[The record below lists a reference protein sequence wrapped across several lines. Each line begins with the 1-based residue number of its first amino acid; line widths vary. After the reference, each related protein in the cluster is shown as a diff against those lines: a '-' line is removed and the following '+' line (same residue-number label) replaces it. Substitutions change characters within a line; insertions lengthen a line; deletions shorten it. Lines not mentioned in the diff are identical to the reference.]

1 MSKKLL
7 ALLLAVCMVIGC
19 MMALTGCS
27 KTEEETKTSATE
39 TETTTTEDTTP
50 AEDTADTAETT
61 GLSGTINYVSWMTKG
76 EDLGL
81 LEGFMAENPDVE
93 VVNRSLDGSAYLETL
108 TPMMLNG
115 DTPDVFMVDPHQIKE
130 LAKEGYLR
138 PIDDMPGV
146 AEQNE
151 KNPGLVDQV
160 SYNGQTYGYIISG
173 QVGYGHVY
181 YNVKYFENNG
191 LEVPTT
197 LEEFEALCATIKEL
211 GDDPLIISAG
221 DTWSAFYFGVNQWYK
236 QLANLGEG
244 ENYGAQRALLTGEA
258 KVSDLYGDA
267 FRQMANYYD
276 NGWVSEAGLSMGW
289 ESACQLFVD
298 GGAPMFASGAWVPT
312 SAPITGNTNEDF
324 ELGAFPIPG
333 AVADDGNCYESAGIS
348 LIMVMSADSENPEA
362 QEALFNYIKREDVL
376 VPYLNANGFMGM
388 NVDSDNDPVLDASY
402 AALKDTS
409 RYIVGT
415 LGALSYMPNGW
426 NANVAQYNA
435 DIFSGVDVEELLAK
449 LDSDF
454 AAVLE
459 NTDVDAILESMN

>member
-7 ALLLAVCMVIGC
+7 ALLLALLMVVGMVAC
-19 MMALTGCS
+19 AA
-27 KTEEETKTSATE
+27 KEEAPAVEEETPVASDDQEA
-39 TETTTTEDTTP
+39 TP
-50 AEDTADTAETT
+50 AEDEAPAEEAA
-61 GLSGTINYVSWMTKG
+61 LSGTINYVSWMTKG

-93 VVNRSLDGSAYLETL
+93 VVNRSLDGSSYIESL

-115 DTPDVFMVDPHQIKE
+115 DTPDVFMVEPYALKD
-130 LAKEGYLR
+130 LAKEGFIR

-151 KNPGLVDQV
+151 KNPGLVDIV

-181 YNVKYFENNG
+181 YNVKYFEKHG

-197 LEEFEALCATIKEL
+197 LEEFEELCAKIKEL
-211 GDDPLIISAG
+211 GDDPMIISAG

-236 QLANLGEG
+236 QLANLGET
-244 ENYGAQRALLTGEA
+244 ENYGAQKALLTGEA

-267 FRQMANYYD
+267 FRQMAQYYE
-276 NGWVSEAGLSMGW
+276 NGWVSQAGLSMGW

-312 SAPITGNTNEDF
+312 SAPIADNTNEDF

-333 AVADDGNCYESAGIS
+333 AVADDGNCYESAGVSI
-348 LIMVMSADSENPEA
+348 IMVMSADSENVAA

-376 VPYLNANGFMGM
+376 VPYLNENGYMGL
-388 NVDSDNDPVLDASY
+388 NVTNDTDPVLDASY
-402 AALKDTS
+402 ASLKEN
-409 RYIVGT
+409 YITGT
-415 LGALSYMPNGW
+415 YGSLSYMPTGW